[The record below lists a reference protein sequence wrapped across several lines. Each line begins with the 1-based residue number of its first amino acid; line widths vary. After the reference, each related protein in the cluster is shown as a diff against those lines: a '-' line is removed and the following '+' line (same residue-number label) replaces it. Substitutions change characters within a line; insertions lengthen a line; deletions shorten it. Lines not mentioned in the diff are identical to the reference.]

1 MTHAILNIVNAGETT
16 TTEFKATFQKEVIE
30 TVVAFANA
38 KGGQILIGVTD
49 AMHIKGVV
57 INHETLKDR
66 LNQIKNNTLNS
77 GHYASRTRNRSIA
90 NMFKECGLI
99 ERYGSGI
106 KRIKNACAQHGIS
119 EPVFEEFQ
127 HGFSVTIYKKANVE
141 GVNQGVNALLLTIKL
156 HPGLRVPAL
165 AKRMQTSAKNIERWL
180 KQLKE
185 SGMVEFRGAAKTG
198 GYYYLDADE

>member
-1 MTHAILNIVNAGETT
+1 MTHAILNIINAGETT

-57 INHETLKDR
+57 VNHETLKDW

-141 GVNQGVNALLLTIKL
+141 GVSEGVNALLAIINR
-156 HPGLRVPAL
+156 HPGLRTPLL
-165 AKRMQTSAKNIERWL
+165 AEKMQTSAKNVERWI

-185 SGMVEFRGAAKTG
+185 NDEIEFRGSSKTG
-198 GYYYLDADE
+198 GYFAK